1 MTDYEYDPQL
11 PYVVTI
17 DGVIQA
23 RFRSYS
29 RAGEHAA
36 DLGHFRARVI
46 DTTPKPRVP
55 DDANYIV
62 WWDVNACPRFACRVM
77 PGSQHWR
84 LDDQYDSVTFES
96 LPGVTPETEF
106 TVLDERKS

>member
-1 MTDYEYDPQL
+1 MTDYEYDPDL

-17 DGVIQA
+17 AGVIQA

-36 DLGHFRARVI
+36 DLNHFRARVI

-55 DDANYIV
+55 EDALYIAYQ
-62 WWDVNACPRFACRVM
+62 DPH
-77 PGSQHWR
+77 GR
-84 LDDQYDSVTFES
+84 LLYARRDGGGRWIDHDHDQVGRLES
-96 LPGVTPETEF
+96 LPGVTPETTF
-106 TVLDERKS
+106 TVLDPREES